1 MIGSAREKNHEIFDQ
16 EIHISVDSF
25 VTMRLCGT
33 PTETPLFQHGRSL
46 LPVTDCQLLCSG
58 RWPSK
63 LKKSKLCS
71 FSLVETSRLKRSATF
86 NWTRFLRWSSQLEQV
101 GLEVFVSKDIELKF
115 LSAEISMESLASLFL
130 GPWSPN
136 FWLTQASTQ
145 LVSIHI
151 IWEIWKSS
159 FFSPSGRLRPH
170 FLTVCRPNVTLTST
184 EVSWLG

>member
-1 MIGSAREKNHEIFDQ
+1 MTSNLRYLAQNSKWWINSQLMLKIKENFVL
-16 EIHISVDSF
+16 SV
-25 VTMRLCGT
+25 L
-33 PTETPLFQHGRSL
+33 
-46 LPVTDCQLLCSG
+46 
-58 RWPSK
+58 
-63 LKKSKLCS
+63 
-71 FSLVETSRLKRSATF
+71 LKRADWREVPPSIGRDSWGDLVSRNKSDWKF
-86 NWTRFLRWSSQLEQV
+86 FLQRYLWSPKQI
-101 GLEVFVSKDIELKF
+101 KLKF

-151 IWEIWKSS
+151 IREIWKSS

-184 EVSWLG
+184 EVSSLVQTNWQTSQTRGRRKWR